1 MVLHVVGLGL
11 GTEQDITLRG
21 LAAIKKCK
29 KVYLEA
35 YTSILTVPKEKLEEL
50 YGVAIE
56 IAHREL
62 CESGIEPIIE
72 RARTEDVAMLVVGDP
87 FGATT
92 HCDLLARAKE
102 LGVPTN
108 VVHNAS
114 IMNAV
119 GCTGLQL
126 YRFGETISLCFFT
139 STWRPDSYY
148 DKLARNASLGL
159 HTLALLD
166 IKVREPTIPSLAR
179 GRPVHQPPRFMS
191 VRQAV
196 QQLRELE
203 EKRGLGVATA
213 ETRAVG
219 VARVGC
225 DDQLL
230 VHGTLEQLLVVD
242 WGAPLHSLVL
252 LGTVGRDEE
261 ELLAAFC
268 LDAAAAPTL
277 DAAALAALDAAAQAA
292 SDAHE
297 GIAPA
302 PADDS
307 EEDELVKE
315 MVAIAREEG
324 LNATAVGGGSGG
336 GGGGALGLSDEEMK
350 AKQESEAKKAKEK
363 EALEK
368 ANAEKAATLEKS
380 GKKVAGGMHKFDA
393 NEVDVNGGDATA
405 DDFLDAFGF

>member
-72 RARTEDVAMLVVGDP
+72 RARAEDVAMLVVGDP

-166 IKVREPTIPSLAR
+166 IKVREPTMASLAC
-179 GRPVHQPPRFMS
+179 V
-191 VRQAV
+191 
-196 QQLRELE
+196 EL
-203 EKRGLGVATA
+203 
-213 ETRAVG
+213 
-219 VARVGC
+219 
-225 DDQLL
+225 
-230 VHGTLEQLLVVD
+230 
-242 WGAPLHSLVL
+242 S
-252 LGTVGRDEE
+252 
-261 ELLAAFC
+261 
-268 LDAAAAPTL
+268 
-277 DAAALAALDAAAQAA
+277 
-292 SDAHE
+292 
-297 GIAPA
+297 
-302 PADDS
+302 
-307 EEDELVKE
+307 
-315 MVAIAREEG
+315 
-324 LNATAVGGGSGG
+324 
-336 GGGGALGLSDEEMK
+336 
-350 AKQESEAKKAKEK
+350 
-363 EALEK
+363 
-368 ANAEKAATLEKS
+368 
-380 GKKVAGGMHKFDA
+380 
-393 NEVDVNGGDATA
+393 
-405 DDFLDAFGF
+405 